1 MKSGIQVLKALTEA
15 MNANL
20 HKRIGA
26 REEKEL
32 AVMQKIGILEDDAA
46 LRRELKYFLETNGY
60 EVQLF
65 LAEEYADGTEE
76 ELLAAMV
83 ESGCHLL
90 LLDIGLPGFD
100 GLHLLRAFCSS
111 TEIPVIM
118 ITSQNTE
125 LVELMSIHNGADDFL
140 TKPFAPQLLLAHME
154 AVMKRVY
161 KETKAQDVRRVI
173 SRKEEADS
181 REFILEL
188 SKGRMKK
195 QGEIV
200 SRDELMN
207 ALWDNCMFVDD
218 NTLTVNVTRLKGKLE
233 SIGVAGAIAT
243 KRGMG
248 YQLL

>member
-1 MKSGIQVLKALTEA
+1 M
-15 MNANL
+15 
-20 HKRIGA
+20 R
-26 REEKEL
+26 
-32 AVMQKIGILEDDAA
+32 KIGILEDDAA
-46 LRRELKYFLETNGY
+46 LRRELQYFLETNGY
-60 EVQLF
+60 AVQLF
-65 LAEEYADGTEE
+65 LAEEYADKGEE
-76 ELLAAMV
+76 VLLAAMAG
-83 ESGCHLL
+83 SGCHLL

-100 GLHLLRAFCSS
+100 GLHLLREFCSS

-161 KETKAQDVRRVI
+161 REAKAQDVLRV
-173 SRKEEADS
+173 SGRQGAENGG
-181 REFILEL
+181 EFVLEL
-188 SKGRMKK
+188 SKGRIVCGEKQAELSKNELQLLQALVKK

-207 ALWDNCMFVDD
+207 TLWDNCLFVDD